1 MIISIK
7 AMVVLLLM
15 MVMARMSIFIS
26 ISWMGTD
33 RWLVDQS
40 SSAASITVHA
50 GVEQIINHHHPHHHD
65 SLLLEISVEK
75 HK

>member
-7 AMVVLLLM
+7 ALVVLLLM
-15 MVMARMSIFIS
+15 MVMARMSILIS

-33 RWLVDQS
+33 RWLLDQS

-50 GVEQIINHHHPHHHD
+50 RVGQNINHHHQY
-65 SLLLEISVEK
+65 
-75 HK
+75 

>member
-1 MIISIK
+1 MMMMMTTIMMMTMMMI
-7 AMVVLLLM
+7 L
-15 MVMARMSIFIS
+15 IS
-26 ISWMGTD
+26 ISWMGMD